1 MTTAVVRMPIPA
13 PGRRLD
19 PRVLAEPAR
28 TRAGLLRG
36 VEDRLETFLAGE
48 SVRWSEVDGQA
59 GTPIDA
65 IRALIAAGGKRIR
78 PLFCISGYL
87 AAAGDATDESIVDAS
102 AAWELLHACALI
114 HDDVMDEAA
123 VRRFLPTVH
132 VRHAREHRE
141 RGWLGEPARYGESVA
156 LLAGDLALV
165 YADNFMAATGPVVRD
180 IWNEARVE
188 LIVGQF
194 LDTAIAVRGRPDAQL
209 ARWIAGCKSG
219 RYTIERPLALGAMLA
234 GNARLAAAFQRYGT
248 PLGEAF
254 QLRDDLL
261 DITGDAAVVGKPINA
276 DLERHKMTLLVS
288 LAMARDARIRNAV
301 HDGLPLH
308 DLLIESGMCA
318 VVEHR
323 IERLV
328 SEACAAIGQAPL
340 DAWWRRE
347 LGEMALQVAY
357 RVK

>member
-1 MTTAVVRMPIPA
+1 MTTAVARMPIPA

-19 PRVLAEPAR
+19 PPVLAEPAR
-28 TRAGLLRG
+28 TRAALLRR
-36 VEDRLETFLAGE
+36 VEDRLDTFLAGE

-59 GTPIDA
+59 RTPIDA
-65 IRALIAAGGKRIR
+65 IRVLTAAGGKRIR

-87 AAAGDATDESIVDAS
+87 AAGGDATEESIVDAS
-102 AAWELLHACALI
+102 TAWELLHACALI
-114 HDDVMDEAA
+114 HDDVMDESA
-123 VRRFLPTVH
+123 VRRRLPTVH
-132 VRHAREHRE
+132 VRHAQEHRE
-141 RGWLGEPARYGESVA
+141 RGWLGEPERYGESVA

-165 YADNFMAATGPVVRD
+165 YADNFMAAAGPVVRD

-194 LDTAIAVRGRPDAQL
+194 MDTAVAVRGRPDVRL

-219 RYTIERPLALGAMLA
+219 RYTIERPLALGATLA
-234 GNARLAAAFQRYGT
+234 GHAQLDTAFARYGT

-261 DITGDAAVVGKPINA
+261 DITGDAAVIGKPTSA
-276 DLERHKMTLLVS
+276 DLERHKMTLLMS
-288 LAMARDARIRNAV
+288 LAMARDARIREAV
-301 HDGLPLH
+301 HAGLPLH

-318 VVEHR
+318 AVEHR

-328 SEACAAIGQAPL
+328 GEACAAIEHAPL